1 MLHSLLYNMTKQ
13 ALKIIIFLLV
23 LSLQLKAQINLV
35 PNYSFEEKDSCPT
48 FHYELTPTCK
58 EWFDPVSKMF
68 IPPPPPFQPIYGLMG
83 SGTYF
88 HKCGGPQVG
97 VPNSLSGNQYP
108 LTGDAYA
115 GFVVVTQDSAL
126 LIINQLHD
134 YIEVELIESL
144 NRNTK
149 YYAEFY
155 YSLAELYSNGTPN
168 YFLNNLKFVELGM
181 LFTDTLVRRAS
192 GITMPQPQ
200 NICATAQ
207 VSQMMGPQ
215 IDTVNWIKVSG
226 SFTAKGGEKFL
237 TIGSFI
243 DLDTLIGDVYT
254 FIFIDDVSVCYCGPD
269 TTLPPDSMIIPNIFT
284 PNGDGI
290 NDKFTYKNQEQ
301 WAFET
306 QVFNR
311 WGELVFDNKM
321 SENWDGTIKG
331 NPASSGVYFYMIKAT
346 AIKNGKIRVYKGTV
360 TVMY

>member
-1 MLHSLLYNMTKQ
+1 MKNR
-13 ALKIIIFLLV
+13 ALNIIIFLLV
-23 LSLQLKAQINLV
+23 LSIQLKAQINLV

-243 DLDTLIGDVYT
+243 DLDTLIGDVWTY
-254 FIFIDDVSVCYCGPD
+254 IFIDDVKVWQVED
-269 TTLPPDSMIIPNIFT
+269 TLQSDVNKYLKVYPIPTFT
-284 PNGDGI
+284 DKTITFEYVNGDLQGYDLLIYNSLGQRVFKYHFESSISKQRFPFI
-290 NDKFTYKNQEQ
+290 NLAT
-301 WAFET
+301 
-306 QVFNR
+306 
-311 WGELVFDNKM
+311 
-321 SENWDGTIKG
+321 
-331 NPASSGVYFYMIKAT
+331 GVYYYSLRHNDD
-346 AIKNGKIRVYKGTV
+346 KNFSGKLIILK
-360 TVMY
+360 

>member
-1 MLHSLLYNMTKQ
+1 MKNR
-13 ALKIIIFLLV
+13 ALNIIIFLLV
-23 LSLQLKAQINLV
+23 LSIQLKAQINLV

-243 DLDTLIGDVYT
+243 DLDTLIGDVFTY
-254 FIFIDDVSVCYCGPD
+254 IFIDDVKVWQVED
-269 TTLPPDSMIIPNIFT
+269 TLQSDVNKYLKVYPIPTFMDKAITFEYV
-284 PNGDGI
+284 NGDLQGYDLLI
-290 NDKFTYKNQEQ
+290 YNSLGQRVFKYH
-301 WAFET
+301 FESSISKQRFPFSNLAT
-306 QVFNR
+306 GVYYYSLRHN
-311 WGELVFDNKM
+311 DNK
-321 SENWDGTIKG
+321 NF
-331 NPASSGVYFYMIKAT
+331 SGKLIILK
-346 AIKNGKIRVYKGTV
+346 
-360 TVMY
+360 

>member
-1 MLHSLLYNMTKQ
+1 MKNR
-13 ALKIIIFLLV
+13 ALNIIIFLLV
-23 LSLQLKAQINLV
+23 LSIQLKAQINLV

-243 DLDTLIGDVYT
+243 DLDTLIGDVFTY
-254 FIFIDDVSVCYCGPD
+254 IFIDDVKVWQVED
-269 TTLPPDSMIIPNIFT
+269 TLQSDVNKYLKVYPIPTFT
-284 PNGDGI
+284 DKAITFEYVNGDLQGYDLLIYNSLGQRVFKYHFESSISKQRFPFI
-290 NDKFTYKNQEQ
+290 NLATGVYYYSLRHN
-301 WAFET
+301 
-306 QVFNR
+306 
-311 WGELVFDNKM
+311 DNK
-321 SENWDGTIKG
+321 NF
-331 NPASSGVYFYMIKAT
+331 SGKLIILK
-346 AIKNGKIRVYKGTV
+346 
-360 TVMY
+360 